1 MSSTLP
7 LLSYLASLPCYGAQC
22 SWLPLPSAPYLV
34 HLAGQ
39 VCQHKPHAA
48 LCSWLALRN
57 NGCLCSTPA
66 QCSRPALLTHC
77 GCAALQVCAVH
88 VVLGAPASLV
98 QHQDLRYQAQIAL
111 CSIQVCVAHNLLCTA
126 CMHYLH
132 CAQTGHLALQ
142 QTCFMYVAHRLC
154 AACMCCLFG
163 RPD

>member
-22 SWLPLPSAPYLV
+22 SWLPLPSAPYPV

-66 QCSRPALLTHC
+66 QCSRPAQLTHC

-98 QHQDLRYQAQIAL
+98 QHQGLRYQAQIAL
-111 CSIQVCVAHNLLCTA
+111 CSIQVCVAHNLLCAA
-126 CMHYLH
+126 CMHCLH
-132 CAQTGHLALQ
+132 CVQNGHLVLQ
-142 QTCFMYVAHRLC
+142 QTCFMYVVHRLC